1 MEIQGEKTVQV
12 DGIDYF
18 FVSQFAKLTD
28 YAASSIRA
36 LIYKGNSIRQLKH
49 INLSD
54 KPMIP
59 VTELFE
65 FPFVA
70 KGPPSEDG
78 VFVHRYVLE
87 DGNVVKYYTLYKGE
101 PEEIK

>member
-12 DGIDYF
+12 DGVDYF
-18 FVSQFAKLTD
+18 FVGQFAKLTGYVD
-28 YAASSIRA
+28 SSIRA
-36 LIYKGNSIRQLKH
+36 LIYKGNSIRTLRH

-59 VTELFE
+59 VTELFD

-87 DGNVVKYYTLYKGE
+87 DGKIIKKHSLYQGE
-101 PEEIK
+101 PEDKK